1 VVKNYIHDLD
11 QNMWDNV
18 PIWFEKKESE
28 ELSNFLKDKQ
38 HQHDKSGLFNI
49 MRAKLDNCKEIRY
62 QYARNYLPSRYIEQF
77 TNPKVYY
84 VAVDY
89 KVHKQNK
96 YFINGVNYFFI
107 VLVLQDRQWKIVF
120 TPLVPVSSIIDD
132 GYGFGT
138 EDEKTFDKR
147 RLSFQFE

>member
-1 VVKNYIHDLD
+1 LHT
-11 QNMWDNV
+11 
-18 PIWFEKKESE
+18 
-28 ELSNFLKDKQ
+28 KQ
-38 HQHDKSGLFNI
+38 
-49 MRAKLDNCKEIRY
+49 E
-62 QYARNYLPSRYIEQF
+62 
-77 TNPKVYY
+77 
-84 VAVDY
+84 VDY